1 MDSSTDGNPALTMI
15 QYLRSTNFVSTHLTT
30 AVPRWR
36 ILASFAAIYLLWGG
50 SYLGIRTALET
61 LPPFLAASLR
71 FLLAG
76 SLLYMIAKR
85 GQPAPTRPQ
94 WRSAAILGFLMLL
107 LGNGLLM
114 LAQQHIP
121 SGLTATLFAS
131 TPFFFALLG
140 WLWMGEGR
148 PTVRTL
154 LGIGI
159 GFVGIGLL
167 VGVDVSGVGQ
177 VPVIPFLMI
186 LFSAFLWAFASFYSK
201 RLPTP
206 ANPMLGAGM
215 NLFCG
220 GVFLGIASLV
230 SGELATLHPE
240 LISVRSLLAVVFLAI
255 GPSLTAYSSYMWLLN
270 VVPSSQLATYAYV
283 NPVIAVF
290 LGVVLGGES
299 LTPRA
304 MLASAII
311 IGAVILISTAPT
323 QAVKTSLEPK
333 PHQPGGLLRAFALRR

>member
-1 MDSSTDGNPALTMI
+1 
-15 QYLRSTNFVSTHLTT
+15 LTT
-30 AVPRWR
+30 SAPRWR

-50 SYLGIRTALET
+50 SYLGIRMALET

-76 SLLYMIAKR
+76 SLLYLLAKR
-85 GQPAPTRPQ
+85 GEPAPTRPQ
-94 WRSAAILGFLMLL
+94 WRSAALLGFLMFL

-114 LAQQHIP
+114 LAQRHMP

-131 TPFFFALLG
+131 TPFWFALLG
-140 WLWMGEGR
+140 WLWAGESRPSGR
-148 PTVRTL
+148 TM

-177 VPVIPFLMI
+177 VDPVTLAMI
-186 LFSAFLWAFASFYSK
+186 LFSAFLWAFSSFYAR
-201 RLPTP
+201 RLPMP
-206 ANPMLGAGM
+206 ASPLLGAGM
-215 NLFCG
+215 NLLCG
-220 GVFLGIASLV
+220 GVFLGIASLLT
-230 SGELATLHPE
+230 GELAALNPAA
-240 LISVRSLLAVVFLAI
+240 ISARSLLAVVFLAI
-255 GPSLTAYSSYMWLLN
+255 GPSLTAFSSYMWLLT

-290 LGVVLGGES
+290 LGVVVGGES

-304 MLASAII
+304 LLASAII
-311 IGAVILISTAPT
+311 IGAVILITTA
-323 QAVKTSLEPK
+323 QARRAEQAASVRA
-333 PHQPGGLLRAFALRR
+333 QPGGLLRAFALRR

>member
-1 MDSSTDGNPALTMI
+1 M
-15 QYLRSTNFVSTHLTT
+15 TT
-30 AVPRWR
+30 SAPRWR
-36 ILASFAAIYLLWGG
+36 IFASFAAIYLLWGG

-76 SLLYMIAKR
+76 SLLYLLAKR
-85 GQPAPTRPQ
+85 GEPTPTRAH

-114 LAQQHIP
+114 LAQKQIP
-121 SGLTATLFAS
+121 SGLAATLFAS

-148 PTVRTL
+148 PNLMTL
-154 LGIGI
+154 IGIGV

-167 VGVDVSGVGQ
+167 VGVDVSGVAQ
-177 VPVIPFLMI
+177 VPVIPLAMI

-206 ANPMLGAGM
+206 ASPMLGAGM
-215 NLFCG
+215 NLLCG
-220 GVFLGIASLV
+220 GVFLGIASLL
-230 SGELATLHPE
+230 SGELATLQPG
-240 LISVRSLLAVVFLAI
+240 LISPRSLLAVVFLAI

-290 LGVVLGGES
+290 LGVVIGGEV
-299 LTPRA
+299 LTART
-304 MLASAII
+304 LIASVVI
-311 IGAVILISTAPT
+311 IGAVILITTA
-323 QAVKTSLEPK
+323 QAQKARALREAVTNPA
-333 PHQPGGLLRAFALRR
+333 GGLPRSFAWRR